1 MGISWK
7 TYRKHENT
15 WNEATSRI
23 DGLLNKEE
31 PEHYFK
37 ARAMEFDPDAFVSKH
52 RGSYESR
59 GGLDLRKFY
68 LSVAYELLLTASH
81 WCEEAEDFMKAEHTW
96 INRTGDA
103 ERGLY
108 ATIAGVEDDRLV
120 IYLYHSVYYGVYL
133 ETAERFHGKYA
144 IIAPTM
150 QRFAPKLTRD
160 LQGILNRV

>member
-1 MGISWK
+1 MGVSKK
-7 TYRKHENT
+7 TYRRHQKT
-15 WNEATSRI
+15 WSFTTSAV
-23 DGLLNKEE
+23 DSLLKKED
-31 PEHYFK
+31 PEHYFRS
-37 ARAMEFDPDAFVSKH
+37 RAMEFDPDAFVSKH
-52 RGSYESR
+52 RGNYESR

-68 LSVAYELLLTASH
+68 LSVAYEMLITASH
-81 WCEEAEDFMKAEHTW
+81 WCEEAEDFMKAQHPW
-96 INRTGDA
+96 QNRTGDA

-144 IIAPTM
+144 IINPTM

-160 LQGILNRV
+160 LQGIMNRV